1 MDGCFLNSHSHDLT
15 VPLVTGTKG
24 IIPHIQ
30 FHSEGSQ
37 ASHLIFLSTLQS
49 PVSYCFSRSL
59 SLLKKKLFAYYFI
72 VPLLLQ
78 QKQYDT
84 GTERLGCMKCTVHL
98 PAPIS
103 FLTLF
108 YCTVTEEKEIKEMV
122 RSGSRGSEGKKE
134 GE

>member
-1 MDGCFLNSHSHDLT
+1 MLS
-15 VPLVTGTKG
+15 
-24 IIPHIQ
+24 Q
-30 FHSEGSQ
+30 FS
-37 ASHLIFLSTLQS
+37 
-49 PVSYCFSRSL
+49 FSRSHRTTGYWYQGNHPPHSIPFGRISSLSPNFPLYFAVSQFLIVSRAL
-59 SLLKKKLFAYYFI
+59 SLSFKKKLFAYYFI